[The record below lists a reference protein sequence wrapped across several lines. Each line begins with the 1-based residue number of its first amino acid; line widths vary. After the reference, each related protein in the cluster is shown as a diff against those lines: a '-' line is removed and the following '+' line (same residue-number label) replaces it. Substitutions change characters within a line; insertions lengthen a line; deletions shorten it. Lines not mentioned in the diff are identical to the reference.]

1 MAISEKQLL
10 ANRANSLKAR
20 GKCTGPKD
28 FSRTRY
34 NAIRHEMT
42 SKFVIIPGESQ
53 EEFEVFLQG
62 IKDCMP
68 ATNESA
74 DEIVLCLWSLKRGR
88 KAESEIVAA
97 FADTESIRWDDLLKS
112 GYLQRIAKHERRA
125 MNKLK
130 RLVSEFVDKNS
141 A

>member
-1 MAISEKQLL
+1 
-10 ANRANSLKAR
+10 
-20 GKCTGPKD
+20 
-28 FSRTRY
+28 
-34 NAIRHEMT
+34 
-42 SKFVIIPGESQ
+42 Q